1 MNQILQDLKRI
12 LCQGTKVNFIL
23 YFLKANLLIK
33 KYLCFSENPNYYANL
48 YKQYNLTGAH
58 VIKLGHGNDEAAKEC
73 LAAWPGGLQIG
84 GGITLENAE
93 EWLNAGAEKVSNI
106 LLIVLIEIFI
116 Y

>member
-1 MNQILQDLKRI
+1 MNQILRDLKQI

-23 YFLKANLLIK
+23 YFLKANVLIK
-33 KYLCFSENPNYYANL
+33 KKKSLLYFCFSEKPSYYANL

-58 VIKLGHGNDEAAKEC
+58 VIKLGYGNDEAAKEC

-93 EWLNAGAEKVSNI
+93 EWLNASAEKVSNI
-106 LLIVLIEIFI
+106 LFNSTL
-116 Y
+116 